1 MLYIVLLFL
10 IVFTLVALYIT
21 NDILSPTV
29 IISLTTVFG
38 TFIACL
44 GNCNWGISVPAE
56 ILLVYILGMSS
67 YLFGEL
73 ASINKNAAINVR
85 IGSVKIF
92 SAKRVLS
99 ENRIPYKHIL
109 IVFLYSSIIAYIYG
123 KKAVQIAYQY
133 GYTGAAWQSMYDYIK
148 NAFMYKGAHMGIL
161 LSTAYALSGVFTYV
175 SLQFFIV
182 NAAIIGI
189 KKTIKEC
196 WYYLLLLIPY
206 AYTQFIQ
213 GQRTGYIGIFSFLIF
228 NFLLAKNKISQKKIR
243 LSQLI
248 KYGMMAV
255 SVFFVIFV
263 SSGVNTGRLE
273 QSYAFESLKV
283 YAGSAIVDFAEYFN
297 VDGRLN
303 TGIGI
308 STFAGL
314 RGTLSRFIKLDG
326 KGRLGFVTFRNGS
339 MSNVYGA
346 FASYYTDFWYFGV
359 VLLPFALGYL
369 YRRFY
374 NNARGKNASYVSL
387 YIYGYFSYGMVM
399 SFISEQQYRL
409 FFSVGQ
415 LMHLSIAYIVLR
427 YCIKKYVYGKEK
439 KQVSNG
445 N

>member
-10 IVFTLVALYIT
+10 TIFTLLAIYIT
-21 NDILSPTV
+21 NDVLSPTV

-44 GNCNWGISVPAE
+44 GNRNWGISIPID
-56 ILLVYILGMSS
+56 ILLVYVLGMSS

-73 ASINKNAAINVR
+73 GSKSKNRPINVKF
-85 IGSVKIF
+85 GSFKLF
-92 SAKRVLS
+92 QTNRVLS
-99 ENRIPYKHIL
+99 ENRIPFMHIMIAFL
-109 IVFLYSSIIAYIYG
+109 FSCIVAYIYG
-123 KKAVQIAYQY
+123 KKAIQIAYQY

-148 NAFMYKGAHMGIL
+148 NAFMYKGAHMGVL

-175 SLQFFIV
+175 VLQFFIV
-182 NAAIIGI
+182 NAAIIGF
-189 KKTIKEC
+189 KKTIKGC

-206 AYTQFIQ
+206 AYTQFMQ

-228 NFLLAKNKISQKKIR
+228 NFLLAKNKKNQKKIR
-243 LSQLI
+243 ISQLI
-248 KYGMMAV
+248 KYGMVAV

-273 QSYAFESLKV
+273 QLHAFESLKV

-308 STFAGL
+308 STFSGL
-314 RGTLSRFIKLDG
+314 RGTLSRFINLDG
-326 KGRLGFVTFRNGS
+326 KGRLGFVTLKNGS

-359 VLLPFALGYL
+359 VLLPFMLGYL

-374 NNARGKNASYVSL
+374 NNARGQNASYTSL

-415 LMHLSIAYIVLR
+415 IMHLCIAYFVLR
-427 YCIKKYVYGKEK
+427 YCIKKYV
-439 KQVSNG
+439 S
-445 N
+445 